1 MPAFLLILFLSSY
14 FRDALFHRTHSAR
27 VPGIGAELKKLEGP
41 EAEREEAESGE
52 KNGEEVI
59 VLKKGQKGR
68 RRQI

>member
-1 MPAFLLILFLSSY
+1 
-14 FRDALFHRTHSAR
+14 